1 VVVAV
6 NVSRLA
12 AVATSAGGDLGGA
25 SFSLAAWTAWI
36 AAKKTIKWP
45 HAEANRICPYL
56 PKATLSSLPDPAE
69 LIVISPDPKAVVL
82 EVMA

>member
-1 VVVAV
+1 
-6 NVSRLA
+6 
-12 AVATSAGGDLGGA
+12 
-25 SFSLAAWTAWI
+25 LAAWTAWI